1 MSTQSP
7 ARTRAGTVLVPTAL
21 LTAGAL
27 VFAGRGE
34 P

>member
-7 ARTRAGTVLVPTAL
+7 ARTNAGTVLVPTAL

-27 VFAGRGE
+27 LFTGRRE
-34 P
+34 L